1 MSTVVLFS
9 GGMDSTVLL
18 YAMKRA
24 KDGRGDEVVALSF
37 NYGQRHKKELICAR
51 LIADALGVEHVVA
64 SLDARLFK
72 GSALTDVSTS
82 HKIPQGKKWDDPEQT
97 ATIVP
102 NRNAVMLTQ
111 AYALAYSRGIRH
123 VAWAAHAGD
132 AAVYPDCREEFA
144 IRFEIMQESALGIKI
159 RLERPFIDIDKAGIV
174 QLGLALEVPFGLT
187 WTCYVGGTTACGQCG
202 ACLERLQAFKIN
214 HREDPIK
221 YNSRPTKARMPN
233 YRTLGGNA

>member
-1 MSTVVLFS
+1 
-9 GGMDSTVLL
+9 MDSTVLL

-37 NYGQRHKKELICAR
+37 DYGQRHRKELTSAR
-51 LIADALGVEHVVA
+51 LITQALGVEHKQVK
-64 SLDARLFK
+64 LDANLFK

-82 HKIPQGKKWDDPEQT
+82 HRIPQGKKWDDPEQT

-132 AAVYPDCREEFA
+132 AAVYPDCREDFA
-144 IRFEIMQESALGIKI
+144 SRFDMMQESALGVHI
-159 RLERPFIDIDKAGIV
+159 RLERPFIEIDKAGIV
-174 QLGLALEVPFGLT
+174 QLGIALDVPFGLT
-187 WTCYVGGTTACGQCG
+187 WTCYVGGTTACGGCG
-202 ACLERLQAFKIN
+202 SCMERLAAFKAN
-214 HREDPIK
+214 NMTDPIK
-221 YNSRPTKARMPN
+221 YDSKRGKRLN

>member
-24 KDGRGDEVVALSF
+24 KDGRGDEVIALSF
-37 NYGQRHKKELICAR
+37 DYGQRHRKELMSAK
-51 LIADALGVEHVVA
+51 LITQALGVEHKQVK
-64 SLDARLFK
+64 LDANLFK
-72 GSALTDVSTS
+72 GSALTDVSTT

-132 AAVYPDCREEFA
+132 AAIYPDCREEFA
-144 IRFEIMQESALGIKI
+144 ERFERMQESALAVRI
-159 RLERPFIDIDKAGIV
+159 RLERPFIDIDKSGIV
-174 QLGLALEVPFGLT
+174 QVGLGLNVPFELT
-187 WTCYVGGTTACGQCG
+187 WTCYVGGTMACGYCG
-202 ACLERLQAFKIN
+202 SCMERLAAFRANGID
-214 HREDPIK
+214 DPIR
-221 YNSRPTKARMPN
+221 YNKHSLVGKKVRHGRNT
-233 YRTLGGNA
+233 

>member
-24 KDGRGDEVVALSF
+24 KDGRGDEVIALSF
-37 NYGQRHKKELICAR
+37 DYGQRHRKELASAK
-51 LIADALGVEHVVA
+51 LITQALGVEHKQVK
-64 SLDARLFK
+64 LDANLFK
-72 GSALTDVSTS
+72 GSALTDVSTT
-82 HKIPQGKKWDDPEQT
+82 HRIPQGKKWDDPEQT

-144 IRFEIMQESALGIKI
+144 QRFDMMQESALGVHI

-174 QLGLALEVPFGLT
+174 ALGIALAVPFALT
-187 WTCYVGGTTACGQCG
+187 WTCYLGGTTACGQCG
-202 ACLERLQAFKIN
+202 SCMERLAAFKAN
-214 HREDPIK
+214 DMTDPIK
-221 YNSRPTKARMPN
+221 YDLRSRTKRLN